1 MSRSPRNDAAIG
13 LEHTGRTVPGCRGR
27 NEAARIY
34 SSASAL
40 YEEASAS
47 DSVFGSPLGPIEGP
61 GQRIFL
67 PQFVYFGPGSSID
80 PVRIAVFGGLGREDL
95 KGSWSLI
102 DWIKVLLV
110 QPDIGQGVS
119 VSVFPI
125 VNLDAIQ
132 GGTDSVGLRDSDWV
146 KSRTPEIRLIADNAK
161 VRAYQGFIRIEASTD
176 SAPSVVVRM
185 AVKRRAHRSSAE
197 VFTSSDFEPWE
208 TRFETL
214 GHESE
219 LSGPLSLSR
228 LLESAVFEV
237 TLSVPASWAQ
247 SKWSSNLVPLL
258 GRLVASYRRF
268 FSHGGEL

>member
-1 MSRSPRNDAAIG
+1 M
-13 LEHTGRTVPGCRGR
+13 
-27 NEAARIY
+27 
-34 SSASAL
+34 
-40 YEEASAS
+40 
-47 DSVFGSPLGPIEGP
+47 
-61 GQRIFL
+61 
-67 PQFVYFGPGSSID
+67 
-80 PVRIAVFGGLGREDL
+80 
-95 KGSWSLI
+95 I

-228 LLESAVFEV
+228 VLDSAVFEV
-237 TLSVPASWAQ
+237 ALSVPASWAQ

-258 GRLVASYRRF
+258 GRLVASYRTF